1 MNIFRQRLEKND
13 IDVALITDDDNVYY
27 LTGYYDYLHMDFGR
41 PTILVVLREGQSIL
55 ITPSIDFNSAESL
68 ARVDRIVS
76 WNDGVGNEWRE
87 ELPKVAMN
95 AMKVAI
101 EPNHIPP
108 VVHSY
113 LVELIEAEKLENAS
127 SLLSDMRMIKSDM
140 ELQLARHAG
149 EVANAMMTA
158 GRSAIGSGIAEFEV
172 AIATSQAGTRMAAK
186 LLNAHYTDEDMS
198 PNTHFLQIMASGEA
212 ITKTHHRATTR
223 IMKYGEPV
231 FLCFCGMTNFHRFK
245 LGFDRTFWIGEIKDK
260 SQEVVYEIALAS
272 HLAFLKTI
280 EAEFAE
286 FKGPRY
292 HVIGNHDIDSIS
304 KEQFLANVENTGIA
318 KDKSYYSFDSKW
330 VHFVVLDA
338 NYLADG
344 RDCAPGNCKWT
355 DTHVP
360 KKELE
365 WLRRDLEAT
374 KLPVVV
380 LAHQRLDGRGSHFTK
395 NSDEVRKLLEKSGR
409 VLVVFQGHD
418 HRGGHSLI
426 GGIHY
431 YTLKAAVEGSGE
443 ENNSYGIVEVR
454 RNGDIVVEGFRKAVD
469 LAMPRNS

>member
-1 MNIFRQRLEKND
+1 MNVFRQRLEKND

-41 PTILVVLREGQSIL
+41 PTILVVLREGKSIL
-55 ITPSIDFNSAESL
+55 ITPSIDFNSAKSL

-87 ELPKVAMN
+87 ELPKVAVN
-95 AMKVAI
+95 AIKVAI
-101 EPNHIPP
+101 EPHHIPP

-223 IMKYGEPV
+223 IMRYGEPV

-272 HLAFLKTI
+272 QEAALRALRPGVTAESVHAAYAEVIQEAGYDYPFRCGRATGFSYLEAPQLVTGDKTI
-280 EAEFAE
+280 LQPGMVLAVDGSVCADNFRAQ
-286 FKGPRY
+286 
-292 HVIGNHDIDSIS
+292 IGDSFIITQ
-304 KEQFLANVENTGIA
+304 EGYEPL
-318 KDKSYYSFDSKW
+318 
-330 VHFVVLDA
+330 
-338 NYLADG
+338 
-344 RDCAPGNCKWT
+344 T
-355 DTHVP
+355 DHP
-360 KKELE
+360 KK
-365 WLRRDLEAT
+365 
-374 KLPVVV
+374 
-380 LAHQRLDGRGSHFTK
+380 
-395 NSDEVRKLLEKSGR
+395 
-409 VLVVFQGHD
+409 LV
-418 HRGGHSLI
+418 
-426 GGIHY
+426 
-431 YTLKAAVEGSGE
+431 
-443 ENNSYGIVEVR
+443 
-454 RNGDIVVEGFRKAVD
+454 DII
-469 LAMPRNS
+469 L